1 MASSGVHS
9 NGYSLVRKLVLTE
22 GRDIHTAVEAL
33 GGKSWGETLLTP
45 TKIYVKP
52 ALAACKTC
60 DVHGIAHITGGGF
73 IENIPRI
80 LPDGLSAQI
89 ERGTWPV
96 LPVFTELVKLGGLG
110 DRPGYNILQ
119 HGHRHGICGEG
130 RRGRQARRD
139 AGRAGRKGVS
149 HRPRGQD
156 GRRWRKAGSAVSKRI
171 AVLCSGGGTNLQ
183 ALIDAVEA
191 GTIDGQIV
199 LVLANASKAFALERA
214 KKHGI
219 PAEFVSKKQAGSDE
233 AFNDIILQKLKAADA
248 DLVVLAGYLPIL
260 GRQVVRAYEHR
271 IINIHPALIPAFCGP
286 GMYGHHVHEA
296 VLAYGAKISG
306 ATTHFVDEQVDHGGV
321 IMQKSVPVLEGDTP
335 ETLAARVLT
344 VEHEILPESVRLFC
358 AEKLGVDGRQVHVL

>member
-1 MASSGVHS
+1 M
-9 NGYSLVRKLVLTE
+9 
-22 GRDIHTAVEAL
+22 
-33 GGKSWGETLLTP
+33 
-45 TKIYVKP
+45 
-52 ALAACKTC
+52 
-60 DVHGIAHITGGGF
+60 
-73 IENIPRI
+73 
-80 LPDGLSAQI
+80 
-89 ERGTWPV
+89 
-96 LPVFTELVKLGGLG
+96 
-110 DRPGYNILQ
+110 
-119 HGHRHGICGEG
+119 
-130 RRGRQARRD
+130 
-139 AGRAGRKGVS
+139 
-149 HRPRGQD
+149 
-156 GRRWRKAGSAVSKRI
+156 SKRV

-321 IMQKSVPVLEGDTP
+321 IMQRSVPVLEGDTP